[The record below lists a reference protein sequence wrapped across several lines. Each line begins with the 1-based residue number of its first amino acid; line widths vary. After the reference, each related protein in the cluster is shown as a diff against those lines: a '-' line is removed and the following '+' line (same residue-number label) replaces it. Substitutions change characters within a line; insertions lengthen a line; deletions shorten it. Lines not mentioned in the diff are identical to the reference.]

1 MKGGVSR
8 GIEEGG
14 NAYPRNELVDPS
26 FTNVKEPSWNW
37 SGAYCHRP
45 NR

>member
-14 NAYPRNELVDPS
+14 NAYPRNELVAPS
-26 FTNVKEPSWNW
+26 FTQIKAPVLELARSTP
-37 SGAYCHRP
+37 P
-45 NR
+45 